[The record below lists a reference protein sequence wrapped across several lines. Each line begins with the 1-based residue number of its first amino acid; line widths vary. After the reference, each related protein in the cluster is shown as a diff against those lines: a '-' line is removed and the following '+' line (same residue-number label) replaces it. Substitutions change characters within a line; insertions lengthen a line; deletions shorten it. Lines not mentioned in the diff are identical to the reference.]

1 MTMPGRNTI
10 PFYKISAA
18 GNDFIIVDNR
28 QKSLPRA
35 VPALARKWCNRKF
48 AIGADGLILLEPSSC
63 AHFRMR
69 FYNADGSAASMCG
82 NGGRSIARFAHLI
95 GVAPKKMTFETD
107 AGLVSAEIGTRTVR
121 LGLYEP
127 TDARLDFTL
136 KVATRE
142 FDVSYINT
150 GVPHTVIFVN
160 DIEKIDVQEIGHM
173 VRYHRV
179 FAPAG
184 TNVDFVE
191 KTGPHAISVR
201 TYERGVEGET
211 LACGTGVTAS
221 AIVAG
226 LRGMVRP
233 PVSCLTRGG
242 DTLTVNFSINERG
255 DFLSPVSNVSL
266 EGPADVSFTG
276 EIAL

>member
-1 MTMPGRNTI
+1 MTMPGKNSI

-28 QKSLPRA
+28 QKALSRA
-35 VPALARKWCNRKF
+35 IPALARKWCHRTCS
-48 AIGADGLILLEPSSC
+48 IGADGLILLEPSSC

-69 FYNADGSAASMCG
+69 FYNADGSMASMCG

-95 GVAPKKMTFETD
+95 GVAPQKMTFETD
-107 AGLVSAEIGTRTVR
+107 AGLVSAEVGAKTVR

-142 FDVSYINT
+142 FDVSYLNT

-173 VRYHRV
+173 VRYHRA

-184 TNVDFVE
+184 TNVDFVK

-221 AIVAG
+221 AIIAG
-226 LRGMVRP
+226 LRGMVKA

-255 DFLSPVSNVSL
+255 DFLSPVSNVCL
-266 EGPADVSFTG
+266 EGPAEVSFTG
-276 EIAL
+276 EVAL